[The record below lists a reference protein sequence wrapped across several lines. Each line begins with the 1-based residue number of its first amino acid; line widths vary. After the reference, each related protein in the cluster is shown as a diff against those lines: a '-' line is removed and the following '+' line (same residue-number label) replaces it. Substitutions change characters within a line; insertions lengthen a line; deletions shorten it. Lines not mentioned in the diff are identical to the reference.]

1 MGMGPGPKT
10 FGIGFGLWTRPDHPA
25 LSLGSFVTVVTAI
38 LPLFS
43 LRLLHLM
50 GYRVRRWRGA
60 WAVVGA
66 GGRAGV
72 QGRGPREPQ
81 ELEAKGPAGHR
92 LTAIERAA
100 DFTAEPRYLGG
111 Q

>member
-1 MGMGPGPKT
+1 MPSGPRLSVQRALSVPMGMGPGPKT

-50 GYRVRRWRGA
+50 GYRVIL
-60 WAVVGA
+60 VVIF
-66 GGRAGV
+66 
-72 QGRGPREPQ
+72 REIVR
-81 ELEAKGPAGHR
+81 ELPPKP
-92 LTAIERAA
+92 
-100 DFTAEPRYLGG
+100 P
-111 Q
+111 